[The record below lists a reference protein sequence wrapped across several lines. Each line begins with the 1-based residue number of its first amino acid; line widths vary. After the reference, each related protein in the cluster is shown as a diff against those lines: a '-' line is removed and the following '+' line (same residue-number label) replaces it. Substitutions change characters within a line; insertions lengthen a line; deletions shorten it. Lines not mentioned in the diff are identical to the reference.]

1 MLKPLISILCSKNY
15 FLKNLNKQAQCKP
28 LLLLGVLMCLGF
40 SNGVQAEAVTGAAKD
55 FTLKTN
61 TGVNLRL
68 AEEKGKVV
76 LLNFWASWC
85 APCREELP
93 LLDDMHKKY
102 EKLGFT
108 VLGVNIDE
116 KPSAAMRVLEDIP
129 VQFPVLM
136 DPKNQVAQ
144 LYDIEAM
151 PTTYIIDRAG
161 QLRFLHRG
169 FQKGYEVK
177 YEKEVKQL
185 LRE

>member
-1 MLKPLISILCSKNY
+1 MRNFLVFVLSGLSGVRVKASALNPLLMMLCWGLLISH
-15 FLKNLNKQAQCKP
+15 QAH
-28 LLLLGVLMCLGF
+28 
-40 SNGVQAEAVTGAAKD
+40 AESISAPGKD

-61 TGVNLRL
+61 TGTNLRL
-68 AEEKGKVV
+68 AEQKGKVV

-93 LLDDMHKKY
+93 LLDDMHQKY

-116 KPSAAMRVLEDIP
+116 KPSAAMKVLEEIP
-129 VQFPVLM
+129 VQFPILM

-151 PTTYIIDRAG
+151 PTTYILDRSG
-161 QLRFLHRG
+161 KLRFLHRG

-177 YEKEVKQL
+177 YENEVKQL